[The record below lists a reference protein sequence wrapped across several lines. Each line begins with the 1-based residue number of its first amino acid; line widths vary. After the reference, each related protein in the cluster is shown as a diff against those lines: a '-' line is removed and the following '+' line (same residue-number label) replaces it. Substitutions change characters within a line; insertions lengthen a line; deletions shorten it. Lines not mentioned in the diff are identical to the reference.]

1 MRTWFAIAVAG
12 AVGVLARHAIQQAI
26 PRHGEI
32 PWGTFVVNVS
42 GAFVL
47 GLLFTVI
54 VHRFTVPMWMQ
65 EAVLVGLLGGYT
77 TFSTLSLETFVLIDR
92 GRWLVAACY
101 SLGTLVAGVLS
112 LFVGIRL
119 GRLT

>member
-1 MRTWFAIAVAG
+1 VAIALAG
-12 AVGVLARHAIQQAI
+12 ALGVLARHAIQQVV

-42 GAFVL
+42 GAFAL

-54 VHRFTVPMWMQ
+54 AHRFRVPMWVQ

-77 TFSTLSLETFVLIDR
+77 TFSTLTLETFVLIER
-92 GRWLVAACY
+92 GRWPVAASY
-101 SLGTLVAGVLS
+101 GIGSLLVGVLA

-119 GRLT
+119 GRLA